1 MTRLAVAIACAA
13 LVGCVS
19 PRSFL
24 DPGVPAVSY
33 ADLGKRAEPLKLK
46 LTVEFQRNGEPFP
59 RADPILRDGAQRV
72 LRATGLIVPTD
83 GEAAG
88 SIRIVMNNI
97 GDLDEAQAKGTKTGL
112 TLGLA
117 GSTVKDAYEMK
128 VSIAADGRTAANTV
142 IKHAMY
148 TSVGNETL
156 PPGVETVPPN
166 VAFDRVLEQMLLRAL
181 RDMLKAGALTD
192 RREQG
197 AFSAGRASSRTRRSE
212 AAARP
217 PRARPARARRRRA
230 FAARTRARRGRRRS
244 RARTTA

>member
-1 MTRLAVAIACAA
+1 MSIGTRFALAVACTALAA
-13 LVGCVS
+13 CVS

-33 ADLGKRAEPLKLK
+33 ADLGKRAEPLNLK
-46 LTVEFQRNGEPFP
+46 LTVEFQRNGEHFP
-59 RADPILRDGAQRV
+59 RADPILKDSAQRV

-83 GEAAG
+83 ADAAG

-97 GDLDEAQAKGTKTGL
+97 GDLKEAEAKGTKIGL

-128 VSIAADGRTAANTV
+128 VSIAVNGRTAANTV
-142 IKHAMY
+142 IKHAFY

-181 RDMLKAGALTD
+181 RDMQKAGELTD
-192 RREQG
+192 RRDPRP
-197 AFSAGRASSRTRRSE
+197 AFDTTNRMMRTRH
-212 AAARP
+212 
-217 PRARPARARRRRA
+217 
-230 FAARTRARRGRRRS
+230 S
-244 RARTTA
+244 R